1 MFGRDTWNDIENS
14 GISDGEKEILKKF
27 LEFVNENK
35 YKLERLKGITH
46 DELCSVF
53 EIAKFN
59 PKLQIEIW
67 KILPDEVVNNPENLE
82 IFEAVLQNKF
92 GEYIQGIDKR
102 ELVELLNSSRHT
114 IYAIDEKDKN
124 ILFYN
129 VSMLEQMNSSIFEN
143 DIAREAFSFEQLL
156 EIVAVRETEEELER
170 ILCNPNSREIL
181 RDIGRDSQSW
191 QAKLQYLMN
200 LPIDEREIMID
211 EFALDKESLI
221 QKELRRRQECFRDME
236 RGYSEDEEYGIF
248 DIDFNPYWML
258 NATFGISYE
267 EAKELIKKYSVDI
280 DKLNIETD
288 DDKKIYRKLQII
300 KELTITRR
308 FENYEEEIEYYR
320 EFYYSHKEEL
330 VEISKDVSIFYQV
343 DMEKSFLDLYARQY
357 DRALGVQADRMED
370 ISYNGNNIPVYEVSG
385 DFILLIRGEQNVSP
399 DNQKNF
405 WNNTQIH
412 IKGLCQNT
420 ISQDY
425 IRTVNYE
432 GDDICFIASTSCKDG
447 ELRMASITNIKSKE
461 ANIALSNVGIKSN
474 WGNGICLRIPREQIN
489 NSRGTNN
496 ETDTSRRVYNSETG
510 LYERNSSDYVV
521 YIQDTNDTNI
531 EEDPRFKTAQFV
543 ASETGWPIL
552 IIPREKCAQREKEK
566 IEELKEKLLG
576 NKERAQGENDEN
588 LIRELIVRFNNN
600 REGILTS
607 KGLKGKYFTESE
619 HIELVGIIN
628 ARLSQLKASNQE
640 EYEKLVQ
647 VISEI
652 YKEEIAKYYAF
663 NYDRDDAQKELD
675 IDSTR
680 EHLKPYE
687 DFLLEHERNMFNLS
701 DDEKSKI
708 YDVIRNISNTSYYD
722 MNRYHSLSHIQKV
735 IMFSGILAKNENLN
749 NEETT
754 ILLAA
759 AAFHDSGR
767 EGKEGE
773 DDNHAV
779 VSAREVKE
787 YLKNNPDNPF
797 GITQENISMIQA
809 VIEYHEYKEQEKGVT
824 DIEKINHLLYKYN
837 VDYEKLE
844 SLIKISELLKDADA
858 LDRARFGKKNE
869 NKWSLDARYLK
880 SDTAKSVSMLRFS
893 EQCNFRFRKIENQ
906 GDKANSVT
914 ISQKNVREIFESELN
929 EFNRARIQ
937 MSSLKQRTG
946 GITAVQKRNVIDV
959 LENIR
964 EESVMTGQDVLE
976 DFKE

>member
-1 MFGRDTWNDIENS
+1 MFGRDTWNEIEKS
-14 GISDGEKEILKKF
+14 GISDEEKEILKKF
-27 LEFVNENK
+27 LAFINENK
-35 YKLERLKGITH
+35 YQLERLKVLTH
-46 DELCSVF
+46 DELCRVF
-53 EIAKFN
+53 KIAEFN

-67 KILPDEVVNNPENLE
+67 RILPYEVVNNPENSE

-92 GEYIQGIDKR
+92 GEYIKRINKR
-102 ELVELLNSSRHT
+102 ELVELLNNSRSIT
-114 IYAIDEKDKN
+114 YAIGEN
-124 ILFYN
+124 STVLFQIEA
-129 VSMLEQMNSSIFEN
+129 MLEQMNSSIFEN
-143 DIAREAFSFEQLL
+143 EIAREAFSFEQLL
-156 EIVAVRETEEELER
+156 EIVSVKETEEELER

-181 RDIGRDSQSW
+181 RDIGRDTQSW

-200 LPIDEREIMID
+200 LSIDKREIMIN

-221 QKELRRRQECFRDME
+221 QKELRRREEHFRDME
-236 RGYSEDEEYGIF
+236 IGYSEDEEYGIL
-248 DIDFNPYWML
+248 DIDFNPHAML
-258 NATFGISYE
+258 NATFGILYE
-267 EAKELIKKYSVDI
+267 EAKELIKKYGVDI
-280 DKLNIETD
+280 DKLHIETD

-300 KELTITRR
+300 KELTTTRR
-308 FENYEEEIEYYR
+308 FENYEDEIEYYR
-320 EFYYSHKEEL
+320 EFYYSHKDEL

-357 DRALGVQADRMED
+357 DRSLGVQADRMDD

-405 WNNTQIH
+405 WNNTWIH

-447 ELRMASITNIKSKE
+447 ELRMASTTNIKSKE
-461 ANIALSNVGIKSN
+461 ANIALSNLGISSK
-474 WGNGICLRIPREQIN
+474 WGNGVCLRIPREQIN

-496 ETDTSRRVYNSETG
+496 ETDTSRRIYNSETG
-510 LYERNSSDYVV
+510 LYERKSSDYVV

-588 LIRELIVRFNNN
+588 LIRELIVKFNNN

-619 HIELVGIIN
+619 HIELVGTIN
-628 ARLSQLKASNQE
+628 ARLSQLKAANQE
-640 EYEKLVQ
+640 EYERLVQ
-647 VISEI
+647 VVSGI
-652 YKEEIAKYYAF
+652 YKDEIAKYYAF
-663 NYDRDDAQKELD
+663 SYDRDDAQKELD

-687 DFLLEHERNMFNLS
+687 DFLLEHERNMFDLS
-701 DDEKSKI
+701 EDERTKI

-722 MNRYHSLSHIQKV
+722 MNMHHSLSHIQKV

-749 NEETT
+749 DEETI

-767 EGKEGE
+767 AGKEGE
-773 DDNHAV
+773 DDNHAIA
-779 VSAREVKE
+779 SAREVNE

-824 DIEKINHLLYKYN
+824 DIEKIKDLLYEYN

-844 SLIKISELLKDADA
+844 FLIKVSELLKDADA

-869 NKWSLDARYLK
+869 NKWSLDAGYLK

-893 EQCNFRFRKIENQ
+893 EQCNLRFREIENQ
-906 GDKANSVT
+906 GDKENTVT
-914 ISQKNVREIFESELN
+914 SSQNIVQEIFESELN
-929 EFNRARIQ
+929 EFNRAKIQ
-937 MSSLKQRTG
+937 MSSLKQMTS
-946 GITAVQKRNVIDV
+946 GITADQKRKTVDS
-959 LENIR
+959 LGNIIG
-964 EESVMTGQDVLE
+964 ESEKSGQDVRE
-976 DFKE
+976 DFKK